1 VPPPD
6 ETPIETIFRRESG
19 KAVATLVRLFG
30 DIDAAEEAVQDAF
43 LIAVRRW
50 PEEGVPPSP
59 AGWIITTAR
68 NRAVDA
74 HRRESLR
81 DTRHREARI
90 IFENPED
97 DMAQSESDPLRLIF
111 TCCHPALSDE
121 SRVALTLRLLGGLQT
136 SEIARAFMVPEATMA
151 QRLVRAKRKIKANE
165 IPYRVPDDAELP
177 DRLDSVLHV
186 LYLIFNEGY
195 TSTAGEA
202 PVRDDLCDEAL
213 FLTRL
218 LAELMPDE
226 PEVNGL
232 LALILLTAARRPARV
247 SPDGGMVLLADQ
259 ERSLWDD
266 AMIAEGHQLVRASL
280 RRNTPGPFQIQA
292 AIGAVH
298 TDAARFEDTDW
309 SQVVALYDQ
318 LMVLA
323 PSPVVALNRAVA
335 IGEVAGPERA
345 LAEIDRLEL
354 SEYHLYHST
363 RADLLARLGREDEAA
378 VAYAS
383 ALELTA
389 NEAERRLLTARL
401 AEVGGASDR
410 ATGPG
415 PAYRTPPDD
424 P

>member
-1 VPPPD
+1 
-6 ETPIETIFRRESG
+6 
-19 KAVATLVRLFG
+19 
-30 DIDAAEEAVQDAF
+30 
-43 LIAVRRW
+43 
-50 PEEGVPPSP
+50 
-59 AGWIITTAR
+59 
-68 NRAVDA
+68 
-74 HRRESLR
+74 
-81 DTRHREARI
+81 
-90 IFENPED
+90 
-97 DMAQSESDPLRLIF
+97 
-111 TCCHPALSDE
+111 
-121 SRVALTLRLLGGLQT
+121 
-136 SEIARAFMVPEATMA
+136 MVPEATMA

-165 IPYRVPDDAELP
+165 IPSRVPDDAELP